1 MEAFA
6 CKPGN
11 AKMGCGQ
18 STDYGGG
25 NEMNRTRDKEIEAQ
39 LKKEKKDLE
48 STVKILVL
56 GAGESGKSTLVKQMK
71 IIHGDGYS
79 SSELED
85 MGVSI
90 LENIR
95 DSLCNMT
102 NAMDTLAIE
111 YDDPKTAELAK
122 LFNDEDA
129 NTIVEQEDFSQEMIA
144 ASKKIWADK
153 GIQRVYLRRNEYHLL
168 DSCCYYLDDLDRIFS
183 ENFAPTVDDAL
194 RVRVRTTG
202 ILETKFKYENLIYK
216 MIDVGGQRSERRKWL
231 QCFDDVTAI
240 IFVAA
245 LSGYDMILFEDANQN
260 RLTESVD
267 VFTNTFTN
275 KVFAET
281 NCILFLNKLDLFQA
295 KVQTSPISNYHEEYE
310 GYASEQGESKDDVT
324 IGKEFI
330 CSLYENAF
338 KRGTSMDTEKTRNIY
353 THYTTATD
361 TNNIKLVFGVVNDF
375 IVQLNLQQYGL
386 I

>member
-1 MEAFA
+1 MN
-6 CKPGN
+6 C
-11 AKMGCGQ
+11 CG
-18 STDYGGG
+18 SDNKGS
-25 NEMNRTRDKEIEAQ
+25 ERDRARDKEIEAQ
-39 LKKEKKDLE
+39 LKKEKKELHN
-48 STVKILVL
+48 TVKILVL

-79 SSELED
+79 DMELKD

-90 LENIR
+90 LENVR

-102 NAMDTLAIE
+102 NAMETLGIE
-111 YDDPKTAELAK
+111 FDNPDNAELAK

-129 NTIVEQEDFSQEMIA
+129 STIVEPEDFTPEMIA
-144 ASKKIWADK
+144 AAKAIWADS
-153 GIQRVYLRRNEYHLL
+153 GIRKAYKRRNEYHLV
-168 DSCCYYLDDLDRIFS
+168 DSCRYYLDDLDRIFAPK
-183 ENFAPTVDDAL
+183 FIPTVADAL

-202 ILETKFKYENLIYK
+202 ILETKFRYDDLIYK

-260 RLTESVD
+260 RLTESVEL
-267 VFTNTFTN
+267 FGSTFSN
-275 KVFAET
+275 KVFART
-281 NCILFLNKLDLFQA
+281 NCILFLNKLDLFE
-295 KVQTSPISNYHEEYE
+295 KKIKSSPISKYHEEYDAFARE
-310 GYASEQGESKDDVT
+310 NGGNDKDDVT
-324 IGKEFI
+324 MGKEFI
-330 CSLYENAF
+330 SSLYLEAF
-338 KRGTSMDTEKTRNIY
+338 KTGMNDDDDSARKLY

-361 TNNIKLVFGVVNDF
+361 TDNIKLVFRIVNDF
-375 IVQLNLQQYGL
+375 IVEINLQQCGL

>member
-1 MEAFA
+1 
-6 CKPGN
+6 
-11 AKMGCGQ
+11 MGCCQ
-18 STDYGGG
+18 SLEAGGSEKDR
-25 NEMNRTRDKEIEAQ
+25 NRDKEIEAQ
-39 LKKEKKDLE
+39 LKKEKKELQH
-48 STVKILVL
+48 TVKILVL

-79 SSELED
+79 ESELKD

-102 NAMDTLAIE
+102 NAMDTLGIE
-111 YDDPKTAELAK
+111 YEHKETETLAK

-129 NTIVEQEDFSQEMIA
+129 STIVDQEDFSPEMID
-144 ASKKIWADK
+144 ASKKIWKDA
-153 GIQRVYLRRNEYHLL
+153 GIQQVYTRRNEYHLV
-168 DSCCYYLDDLDRIFS
+168 DSCRYYLDDLERIFK
-183 ENFAPTVDDAL
+183 EDFTPTVDDAL

-202 ILETKFKYENLIYK
+202 ILETKFRYDDLIYK

-260 RLTESVD
+260 RLTESVE
-267 VFTNTFTN
+267 VFTTTFSN
-275 KVFAET
+275 KVFGET
-281 NCILFLNKLDLFQA
+281 NCILFLNKLDLFEA
-295 KVQTSPISNYHEEYE
+295 KIKNSPISKYHEGYE
-310 GYASEQGESKDDVT
+310 AFAAASEEKEESKV
-324 IGKEFI
+324 GREYI
-330 CSLYENAF
+330 CSLYEDAF
-338 KRGTSMDTEKTRNIY
+338 KAGTNEDSDKTRNIY
-353 THYTTATD
+353 SHYTTATD
-361 TNNIKLVFGVVNDF
+361 TDNIKLVFGVVNDF
-375 IVQLNLQQYGL
+375 IVQINLQQYGL

>member
-1 MEAFA
+1 
-6 CKPGN
+6 
-11 AKMGCGQ
+11 MGCGP
-18 STDYGGG
+18 SSDNNGGG
-25 NEMNRTRDKEIEAQ
+25 SEKDRARDKQIEAQ
-39 LKKEKKDLE
+39 LKKEKKELQQ
-48 STVKILVL
+48 TVKILVL

-79 SSELED
+79 DAELKD

-102 NAMDTLAIE
+102 NAMDTLGIE
-111 YDDPKTAELAK
+111 YQNSETAELAK

-129 NTIVEQEDFSQEMIA
+129 STIVEQEDFSQEMIS
-144 ASKKIWADK
+144 ASQKIWQDK
-153 GIQRVYLRRNEYHLL
+153 GIQQVYMRRNEYHLV
-168 DSCCYYLDDLDRIFS
+168 DSCQFYLDDLNRIFG
-183 ENFAPTVDDAL
+183 ENFTPTVEDAL

-202 ILETKFKYENLIYK
+202 ILETKFKYDDLIYK

-260 RLTESVD
+260 RLTESVE
-267 VFTNTFTN
+267 VFTTTFSN

-281 NCILFLNKLDLFQA
+281 NCILFLNKLDLFET
-295 KVQTSPISNYHEEYE
+295 KVETSPIEKYHEDFLVFKKEN
-310 GYASEQGESKDDVT
+310 ADDDKSNVDL
-324 IGKEFI
+324 GKQYI
-330 CSLYENAF
+330 CALYENAF
-338 KRGTSMDTEKTRNIY
+338 KAGTDDDKEKSREIY
-353 THYTTATD
+353 SHYTTATD
-361 TNNIKLVFGVVNDF
+361 TNNIRIVFGVVNDF
-375 IVQLNLQQYGL
+375 IVQFNLQQYGL

>member
-1 MEAFA
+1 
-6 CKPGN
+6 
-11 AKMGCGQ
+11 MGCGQ
-18 STDYGGG
+18 SSDNGGG
-25 NEMNRTRDKEIEAQ
+25 SEKDRNRDKEIEAQ
-39 LKKEKKDLE
+39 LKKEKKELQH
-48 STVKILVL
+48 TVKILVL

-79 SSELED
+79 EAELKD

-102 NAMDTLAIE
+102 NAMDTLGIE
-111 YDDPKTAELAK
+111 YENKETAELAR

-129 NTIVEQEDFSQEMIA
+129 STIVEQEDFSQEMIA
-144 ASKKIWADK
+144 ASKVIWADK
-153 GIQRVYLRRNEYHLL
+153 GIQQVYTRRNEYHLV
-168 DSCCYYLDDLDRIFS
+168 DSCRYYLDDLNRIFS
-183 ENFAPTVDDAL
+183 DGFSPSVDDAL

-202 ILETKFKYENLIYK
+202 ILETKFKYDDLIYK

-260 RLTESVD
+260 RLTESVE
-267 VFTNTFTN
+267 VFTTTFSN

-281 NCILFLNKLDLFQA
+281 NCILFLNKLDLFET
-295 KVQTSPISNYHEEYE
+295 KVQTSPISKYHDEYE
-310 GYASEQGESKDDVT
+310 GFAAAHPEKDDLVVV
-324 IGKEFI
+324 GKEFI

-338 KRGTSMDTEKTRNIY
+338 KNGTNEANSDKTRNIY
-353 THYTTATD
+353 SHYTTATD

-375 IVQLNLQQYGL
+375 IVQINLQQYGL

>member
-1 MEAFA
+1 
-6 CKPGN
+6 
-11 AKMGCGQ
+11 MGCNHSSDQ
-18 STDYGGG
+18 GGS
-25 NEMNRTRDKEIEAQ
+25 EKDRSRDKEIEAQ
-39 LKKEKKDLE
+39 LKKEKKELQH
-48 STVKILVL
+48 TVKILVL

-71 IIHGDGYS
+71 VIHGDGYS
-79 SSELED
+79 DMELKD

-102 NAMDTLAIE
+102 NAMDTLGIE
-111 YDDPKTAELAK
+111 YENKETSELAR

-129 NTIVEQEDFSQEMIA
+129 STIVEQEDFSPDMIA
-144 ASKKIWADK
+144 ASKKIWADA
-153 GIQRVYLRRNEYHLL
+153 GIKQVYKRRNEYHLV
-168 DSCCYYLDDLDRIFS
+168 DSCRYYLDDLDRIFTGG
-183 ENFAPTVDDAL
+183 FTPTVDDAL

-202 ILETKFKYENLIYK
+202 ILETKFRYDDLIYK

-260 RLTESVD
+260 RLTESVE
-267 VFTNTFTN
+267 VFTTTFSN
-275 KVFAET
+275 KVFSET
-281 NCILFLNKLDLFQA
+281 NCILFLNKLDLFET
-295 KVQTSPISNYHEEYE
+295 KIKTSPISQFHESYE
-310 GYASEQGESKDDVT
+310 EFAAVHSEKDDPVVV
-324 IGKEFI
+324 GKEYI
-330 CSLYENAF
+330 CSLYEDAF
-338 KRGTSMDTEKTRNIY
+338 KAGTNDDSEKMRNIY
-353 THYTTATD
+353 SHYTTATD

-375 IVQLNLQQYGL
+375 IVQINLQQYGL